1 MGGGSWSSSTYKDI
15 SSSYVGKKSDDIFSD
30 SLKKDMN
37 PKDLVIRESRDSDE
51 HPESL
56 AVMVWLDVTGS
67 MGRIPENIIK
77 NELGTLMDTVISN
90 GIKHPQILFG
100 AIGDHISDSVP
111 LQVGQYE
118 SSTEML
124 NHWLSSIHIE
134 GHGGGQDR
142 ESYLQ
147 AWLVA
152 GRHSAIDCYE
162 RRNQKG
168 FLFTIGDEASWD
180 TLDVN
185 SLKSIMGYNQSEN
198 LTDKQLLAEAQKM
211 YNVYHIHINEGSYRD
226 DPNVIGYWKEM
237 LGERLIIMNDYHAIS
252 ATIATIIA
260 VQYGAD
266 MKSVISSFN
275 KDIAGVVSTALATVG
290 VTSLVGTNDEG
301 IMKL

>member
-1 MGGGSWSSSTYKDI
+1 MGGGSWSSSTYDDI
-15 SSSYVGKKSDDIFSD
+15 SSSYVGKKSADIFS
-30 SLKKDMN
+30 SGLKKDMS

-67 MGRIPENIIK
+67 MGRIPENIVK
-77 NELGTLMDTVISN
+77 NELGTLMQTIIDN
-90 GIKHPQILFG
+90 GVLHPQILFG
-100 AIGDHISDSVP
+100 AIGDHFSDTVP

-118 SSTEML
+118 SSAELL
-124 NHWLSSIHIE
+124 NHWLSSIYLE
-134 GHGGGQDR
+134 GCGGGQNR

-180 TLDVN
+180 ELSES
-185 SLKSIMGYNQSEN
+185 SLKSIMGYGQSDE

-211 YNVYHIHINEGSYRD
+211 YNVYHIHVNEGSYKD
-226 DPNVIGYWKEM
+226 DPNVLGYWKGM
-237 LGERLIIMNDYHAIS
+237 LNERLIILNDYHAIA

-266 MKSVISSFN
+266 MKSVISSFDN
-275 KDIAGVVSTALATVG
+275 KIAGVVSTALATVG